1 MKHAI
6 AILALGVLA
15 GCDIGEPRRAA
26 GRLPICKEIDCAK
39 YKPAILVKDGCEFVY
54 RRDNGQLEPRL
65 NPDGTQVCT
74 QKDERE

>member
-15 GCDIGEPRRAA
+15 GCGPEPRVP
-26 GRLPICKEIDCAK
+26 LCEQIDCTK
-39 YKPAILVKDGCEFVY
+39 YKPGILIKSGCQFVY
-54 RRDNGQLEPRL
+54 RRDNGQMEPRL

-74 QKDERE
+74 QKDETND